1 MPSGSERRAGVP
13 TMHRFLVLVA
23 LMVAACAPL
32 KPDPGSRA
40 ACSTFQEQIEGVWL
54 DAVGRERALF
64 VLGSNSNGWGCFAL
78 LNPVPEWGLD
88 TPVAINA
95 KVKRRGAFRTM
106 VRGETTVVVNLDDS
120 TAEFSNGSK
129 TLQGQVRR
137 LRGSAFS
144 Y

>member
-1 MPSGSERRAGVP
+1 MPSGSERGTGVS

-95 KVKRRGAFRTM
+95 KVKRMGLPSAYKLHKRT
-106 VRGETTVVVNLDDS
+106 RSRPAIRRRRRS
-120 TAEFSNGSK
+120 T
-129 TLQGQVRR
+129 RR
-137 LRGSAFS
+137 
-144 Y
+144 